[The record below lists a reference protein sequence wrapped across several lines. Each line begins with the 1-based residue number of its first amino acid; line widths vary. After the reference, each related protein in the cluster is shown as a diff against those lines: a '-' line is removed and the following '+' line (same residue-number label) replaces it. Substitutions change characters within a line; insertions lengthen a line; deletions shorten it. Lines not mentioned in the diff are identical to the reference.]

1 MGTKQMCVSELDGA
15 IGPDAG
21 GEGRGGVGVESGY
34 DGDEVMEGGEGCK
47 MKERRSE

>member
-1 MGTKQMCVSELDGA
+1 MRSVPAPGGKGCVGV
-15 IGPDAG
+15 GG
-21 GEGRGGVGVESGY
+21 GESGS

>member
-1 MGTKQMCVSELDGA
+1 MVRSVPTR
-15 IGPDAG
+15 G
-21 GEGRGGVGVESGY
+21 GKGGVGVGVESGY